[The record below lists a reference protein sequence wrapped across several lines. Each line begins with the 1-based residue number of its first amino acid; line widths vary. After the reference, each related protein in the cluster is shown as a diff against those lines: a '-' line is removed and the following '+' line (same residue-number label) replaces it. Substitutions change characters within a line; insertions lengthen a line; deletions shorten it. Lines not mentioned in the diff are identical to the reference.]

1 MITIKKP
8 LCLIMSLFLCL
19 STLCIPLL
27 SAEIHVYDHAN
38 LFSLD
43 EVEKLETASSQLA
56 EDYQMDIGIV
66 TTDDAEGQ
74 SSQDYADTFYDNNGF
89 GYGSQKDGLLFLIDM
104 DNREIYI
111 STSGSGI
118 KYFTDLRVSKM
129 LDSAYNYISNGD
141 YYGTAKDFLSQ
152 TQKYLKA
159 GIPNNQYTTNRP
171 YSDPREDY
179 NNPYI
184 QDAPSSHKPFTTRSG
199 QPLNGVSILL
209 SIIVSLIGS
218 GIIAFIVRSLV
229 AYSYK
234 KPRYTVPATRPND
247 LSVRYTQREDRF
259 VSTHTSRV
267 RIQSNNNGGSGGG
280 GASGRSSVHS
290 SGGGGSH
297 GGGGRSF

>member
-1 MITIKKP
+1 MISTKKP
-8 LCLIMSLFLCL
+8 LWLIMSLLLCL
-19 STLCIPLL
+19 SILCVPLFA
-27 SAEIHVYDHAN
+27 AEIHVYDYAN

-43 EVEKLETASSQLA
+43 QVEKLETASSQLA
-56 EDYQMDIGIV
+56 EKYQMDLGIV
-66 TTDDAEGQ
+66 TTDDAKGK
-74 SSQDYADTFYDNNGF
+74 SAQDYADDFYDNNNF
-89 GYGSQKDGLLFLIDM
+89 GYGSHKDGLLLLIDM

-118 KYFTDLRVSKM
+118 EYFTDLRISKM
-129 LDSAYNYISNGD
+129 LDSAYTYISGGD

-179 NNPYI
+179 NNPYM
-184 QDAPSSHKPFTTRSG
+184 QDAPAAHKPFTTSSG
-199 QPLNGVSILL
+199 QPLNGTSILL
-209 SIIVSLIGS
+209 SVLAALIGS

-234 KPRYTVPATRPND
+234 KPRNTVPETRPND

-267 RIQSNNNGGSGGG
+267 RIQSNNNGGGGG